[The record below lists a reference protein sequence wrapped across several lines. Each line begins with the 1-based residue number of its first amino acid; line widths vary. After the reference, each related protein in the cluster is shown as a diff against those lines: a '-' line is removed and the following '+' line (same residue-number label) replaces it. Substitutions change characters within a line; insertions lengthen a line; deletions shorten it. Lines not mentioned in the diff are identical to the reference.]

1 MREYQYTIILHPDL
15 EEGGYTVT
23 VPALP
28 GCVTQGET
36 LEEAIAMAKDAIRLH
51 VETLIAYGEPV
62 PEEREQFVMISPD
75 ELERYMQK
83 RAAQDA
89 FSGVVLITQGSSQL
103 FAGAYGYA
111 SRSWKVPN
119 TLTTR
124 FDTASVTKLFTSVAT
139 LQLIDRGILAFDTPV
154 IDFLGLQDTAISRA
168 VNVFH
173 LLTHTSG
180 IADDVEEESGEV
192 YADVWKTRSNYAV
205 IETAD
210 FLPQFAYKPPNF
222 PPGQGCRYC
231 NCSYVL
237 LGLLIEK
244 ASGLSYRDYVRQ
256 QIFTPAGMLHSD
268 FLRMD
273 DVNEDVAEGCDPL
286 RDEHG
291 SNVAWKKNIYSYP
304 PIGSPDGGAHA
315 TAGDLDR
322 FLRRVKAGAL
332 LSPQSTAAFFTPQVL
347 YRGQEAWDQ
356 RYEYGRYG
364 YGICFTVDDA
374 GNVLF
379 AEKEGMNAGAS
390 AVIRHYPDQDINVV
404 LLANIQKGVWEPV
417 KTIHRLLMAG

>member
-1 MREYQYTIILHPDL
+1 
-15 EEGGYTVT
+15 
-23 VPALP
+23 
-28 GCVTQGET
+28 
-36 LEEAIAMAKDAIRLH
+36 
-51 VETLIAYGEPV
+51 
-62 PEEREQFVMISPD
+62 MISPD
-75 ELERYMQK
+75 ELERYLQQCVE
-83 RAAQDA
+83 QDA

-139 LQLIDRGILAFDTPV
+139 LQLIEQGVLAFDTPV
-154 IDFLGLQDTAISRA
+154 IDFLGLQETAISRV

-180 IADDVEEESGEV
+180 IADDVEEESGEGV
-192 YADVWKTRSNYAV
+192 YADIWKTRSNYPV
-205 IETAD
+205 IDTAD

-256 QIFTPAGMLHSD
+256 HIFAPSEMLHSD
-268 FLRMD
+268 FYRMD
-273 DVNEDVAEGCDPL
+273 MVNDNVAEGCDPL

-291 SNVAWKKNIYSYP
+291 NIVAWKKNIYSYP
-304 PIGSPDGGAHA
+304 PIGSPDGGAHV
-315 TAGDLDR
+315 TASDLDR
-322 FLRRVKAGAL
+322 FLRKVKAGTL
-332 LSPQSTAAFFTPQVL
+332 LSSQLTAAFFTPQVL
-347 YRGQEAWDQ
+347 HHVQDDWKHMF
-356 RYEYGRYG
+356 G
-364 YGICFTVDDA
+364 YGIEFAVDGA

-379 AEKEGMNAGAS
+379 AQKEGHNTGVS
-390 AVIRHYPDQDINVV
+390 NVIRHYPDQDINVV
-404 LLANIQKGVWEPV
+404 LLANIQNSAWEPIR
-417 KTIHRLLMAG
+417 TIHRLLKAG